1 MGWNYGDI
9 SDAIGEVIPGDNPA
23 LIHDGKVTTWR
34 DFIFRTNNLASQL
47 LERGLKTND
56 KVAFYLRN
64 VPEYSELQVA
74 CFKSRLVHVNIN
86 YRYVAD
92 ELHYIVDNS
101 DSKAVFYSTE
111 FADRVEVI
119 KPNLPNVEH
128 WIEVQDGA
136 QGLEG
141 ATQYEDLV
149 SKGDGKPLGIER
161 SPDDEVFLY
170 TGGTTG
176 MPKGVI
182 WRQTSI
188 WGDEGGATAA
198 NDYTPPKD
206 LAEHVANIKA
216 AGGGAKILVA
226 CPLMH
231 GTGMLTAMAGMAGGG
246 CVVTQSMLK
255 FDAAELWTCVERDG
269 VNAISIV
276 GDAFAK
282 PMLNAMEENPG
293 RWNFSSLMGI
303 TSSGLMWSPDVKKG
317 LLKHHP
323 GMILMDKF
331 GSSEGLGFGGV
342 ETRAGEEVS
351 SARFEIGPTCKVFT
365 EDFKEVTPGSDEVGF
380 IAMRG
385 HLPVGYYKDPE
396 KTEKTFPTINGE
408 RYSIPGDWCQVR
420 ADGSL
425 ILLGRGSVCIN
436 SGGEK
441 IYPEEIEEVLKSNPG
456 VEDALV
462 VGVPDDKWGQSVTA
476 LVQPSPGH
484 TLDEK
489 EMIAFVKTKLA
500 AYKAP
505 KKVLFNDT
513 IFRAPNGKS
522 DYKRVT
528 NYAKEKLGIA

>member
-1 MGWNYGDI
+1 
-9 SDAIGEVIPGDNPA
+9 
-23 LIHDGKVTTWR
+23 
-34 DFIFRTNNLASQL
+34 
-47 LERGLKTND
+47 
-56 KVAFYLRN
+56 
-64 VPEYSELQVA
+64 
-74 CFKSRLVHVNIN
+74 
-86 YRYVAD
+86 
-92 ELHYIVDNS
+92 
-101 DSKAVFYSTE
+101 
-111 FADRVEVI
+111 
-119 KPNLPNVEH
+119 
-128 WIEVQDGA
+128 
-136 QGLEG
+136 
-141 ATQYEDLV
+141 
-149 SKGDGKPLGIER
+149 
-161 SPDDEVFLY
+161 
-170 TGGTTG
+170 
-176 MPKGVI
+176 
-182 WRQTSI
+182 
-188 WGDEGGATAA
+188 
-198 NDYTPPKD
+198 
-206 LAEHVANIKA
+206 
-216 AGGGAKILVA
+216 
-226 CPLMH
+226 
-231 GTGMLTAMAGMAGGG
+231 
-246 CVVTQSMLK
+246 
-255 FDAAELWTCVERDG
+255 
-269 VNAISIV
+269 NAISIV

-293 RWNFSSLMGI
+293 KWDFSSLLGI

-323 GMILMDKF
+323 GMVLMDKF

-351 SARFEIGPTCKVFT
+351 SAKFEIGPTCKVFT

-396 KTEKTFPTINGE
+396 KTGKTFPTINGE

-441 IYPEEIEEVLKSNPG
+441 IYPEEIEEVLKSNEG

-476 LVQPSPGH
+476 LVQLTPGFEP
-484 TLDEK
+484 TEK

-505 KKVLFNDT
+505 KRVLFNDT

-528 NYAKEKLGIA
+528 AYAKEKLGIA